1 MGAPQNHRFLNT
13 KMVQFWT
20 MWGTPILGPP
30 GIYIYI
36 MYIYNDISQS
46 EYIYIYRYQ
55 TDMHGWLQI
64 LMPKVARIPCSG
76 KPPWNLRLGVIVRHK
91 DGHNWVVAGP
101 FSDYISHKISW
112 ISPSN
117 DGFYTPISHIA
128 ACPWCRIEGRPIKPL
143 YIYEFGPQ
151 RELPM
156 SLFKKWVPAH
166 GMISTKNDQT
176 LGVMRTHTYL
186 HSYIPTFLHSYIPT
200 FLHIYIPTYLHS
212 YIPTFLHS
220 YIPTSLHPYIPT
232 SLHPY
237 IPTSLHPYIPTYPPT
252 HLPTCLQADRDRQR
266 QIETD
271 RDRQRQTETDGRT
284 DGQTER
290 QTDRDR
296 HRERETET
304 ERDRTETDR
313 EGPTER
319 DR

>member
-1 MGAPQNHRFLNT
+1 
-13 KMVQFWT
+13 
-20 MWGTPILGPP
+20 
-30 GIYIYI
+30 
-36 MYIYNDISQS
+36 
-46 EYIYIYRYQ
+46 
-55 TDMHGWLQI
+55 
-64 LMPKVARIPCSG
+64 MPKVARIPCSG

-101 FSDYISHKISW
+101 FSDYISHNISW

-176 LGVMRTHTYL
+176 LGVMRTHTHIPTYL
-186 HSYIPTFLHSYIPT
+186 HLYIPTFLHSYIPT
-200 FLHIYIPTYLHS
+200 YLHTYIPTFLHS

-220 YIPTSLHPYIPT
+220 YIPTSLH

-237 IPTSLHPYIPTYPPT
+237 IPTSLPTHPPTY
-252 HLPTCLQADRDRQR
+252 LPTYRQT
-266 QIETD
+266 ETD

-296 HRERETET
+296 HRERERDRDRER

-313 EGPTER
+313 GGPTER